1 MRSPRKLALGLGA
14 LVATLLVALLVL
26 PLFFRERIAAR
37 LKTEIGRSV
46 NARLAWSGV
55 GLSFLRDFPNVTLSL
70 DRLSVVGVKPFEGDT
85 LVAMREA
92 RLVLDGGSV
101 IRYLR
106 GGDRIVVREIVLREP
121 AATLRV
127 LADGTANWDIARERG
142 DAAPGATRA
151 IGVTLRDLRISD
163 GRLTLDDR
171 QSRLSA
177 SVSGLQESLRG
188 DFARDRFVLATRTRA
203 DSVSLR
209 FAGIPY
215 LSRVGLELNADV
227 DADLRARRF
236 TFTNDSLRLNKLVL
250 AFGGSVTLGEPDVL
264 LDLAFS
270 TPGTAFRD
278 ILSLVPA
285 IYTRD
290 FDRVQTAGT
299 MSASGRVRGAYGPH
313 AFPALA
319 LRARVENGA
328 FRYPALPLPARG
340 IVMDLAIDN
349 PGGHVDGTVVELKR
363 LHAVIG
369 GRALDARLVMRTP
382 VSDPE
387 VDLRL
392 TGALD
397 LADVG
402 RTVKLEGVSELA
414 GLVAADVATHA
425 RMSDVDAGR
434 YDRVAA
440 SGTVDV
446 ARVALRSAALPH
458 PIAIDTAALRFT
470 PRAAEL
476 TVLAARVGG
485 SDVRAAGSLDNVL
498 GFALRG
504 DVLRGR
510 ATVSSDHVDLNEWR
524 SKDRTTEV
532 IPVPPRVDFAL
543 KASAARVTYGALTAA
558 NVRGDLHVKNQRVTL
573 DELRMETLRGSVVAN
588 GFYET
593 AVPDRPT
600 FDVGLRLSAVDIPA
614 AFAALT
620 TMQTLAPV
628 ARWAQGSVSGT
639 VGLKGALGRD
649 MVPVFATLTGKGVVE
664 TERLV
669 VQRAP
674 VLEKLADALS
684 LEQLRQ
690 PALGA
695 VRASFDV
702 ADGRL
707 HLEPFAVKMN
717 GIAMTFVGSNG
728 IDQSLEY
735 DLALAVP
742 RASLGA
748 AAASTVARLAS
759 QAGKAGPDLAAGEV
773 VQLGARVTGTVARP
787 SVRANYG
794 GMAASVKDAVQNA
807 ARQEVAT
814 RTAAVK
820 QRADS
825 AADEARGRARAEADR
840 IVEEAARQAA
850 AIRAEARTLAT
861 AARREGNER
870 ADSLLARAT
879 NPTARMAAQLGT
891 DRIRR
896 EADQQAERIVREAD
910 TRADGIVAQARRR
923 ADALAPARSDESERA
938 DGRP

>member
-14 LVATLLVALLVL
+14 LVASLLVALLVL
-26 PLFFRERIAAR
+26 PFLFRDRIAAR

-46 NARLAWSGV
+46 NARLAWGGA
-55 GLSFLRDFPNVTLSL
+55 GLSLLRDFPNVTLSL

-85 LVAMREA
+85 LVSVRQA
-92 RLVLDGGSV
+92 RLVLDVGSV
-101 IRYLR
+101 IRHLKS
-106 GGDRIVVREIVLREP
+106 GDRIVIREIVLREP
-121 AATLRV
+121 AVKLRV
-127 LADGTANWDIARERG
+127 LASGAANWDIARKR
-142 DAAPGATRA
+142 AGATTDTTRA
-151 IGVTLRDLRISD
+151 VGVTLRDLRISD
-163 GRLTLDDR
+163 GSVILDDQ
-171 QSRLSA
+171 QSHLTA
-177 SVSGLQESLRG
+177 SIKGLQQSLRG

-227 DADLRARRF
+227 DADLPARRF
-236 TFTNDSLRLNKLVL
+236 TFANDSLRLNKLVL
-250 AFGGSVTLGEPDVL
+250 AFAGSVAVGEPDVA
-264 LDLAFS
+264 LDLTFS
-270 TPGTAFRD
+270 SPSTAFGD

-290 FDRVQTAGT
+290 FEHLQTTGT
-299 MSASGRVRGAYGPH
+299 MSASGRVRGAFGPH

-319 LRARVENGA
+319 LRARVANGT
-328 FRYPALPLPARG
+328 FRYPALPLTARD
-340 IVMDLAIDN
+340 IFMDLAIDN
-349 PGGHVDGTVVELKR
+349 PGGHVDSTVVDLKR
-363 LHAVIG
+363 LHAAIG

-392 TGALD
+392 TGALN
-397 LADVG
+397 LADAG
-402 RTVKLEGVSELA
+402 RTVRLEGVSELA
-414 GLVAADVATHA
+414 GLVAADVAMHA

-440 SGTVDV
+440 RGTVDA

-458 PIAIDTAALRFT
+458 AIAIDTAALRLT
-470 PRAAEL
+470 PRTAEL
-476 TVLAARVGG
+476 TSFAARIGG

-498 GFALRG
+498 GFALR
-504 DVLRGR
+504 DDELRGS
-510 ATVSSDHVDLNEWR
+510 ATVSSKHFDLNEWR
-524 SKDRTTEV
+524 STDRTTEV
-532 IPVPPRVDFAL
+532 IPVPPHVDFAL
-543 KASAARVTYGALTAA
+543 KASVDRVTYGALTAA

-593 AVPDRPT
+593 TVAGRPT
-600 FDVGLRLSAVDIPA
+600 FDVDLRLAAVDIPA

-620 TMQTLAPV
+620 TVQKIAPV

-639 VGLKGALGRD
+639 MGMKGALGRD
-649 MVPVFATLTGKGVVE
+649 MVPVFTTLTGKGAIE

-669 VQRAP
+669 VQGAP

-684 LEQLRQ
+684 LEQLRK

-695 VRASFDV
+695 VRASYDV
-702 ADGRL
+702 TDGRL
-707 HLEPFAVKMN
+707 HVKPFAVKID
-717 GIAMTFVGSNG
+717 GITMSVAGSNG
-728 IDQSLEY
+728 IDQSLKY
-735 DLALAVP
+735 DLGLAVP

-748 AAASTVARLAS
+748 AAGRAVAKLAS
-759 QAGKAGPDLAAGEV
+759 QAGKAGTDLTVGEV
-773 VQLGARVTGTVARP
+773 VQLGAQVTGTVTNP
-787 SVRANYG
+787 TVRANFA
-794 GMAASVKDAVQNA
+794 GMAASAREA
-807 ARQEVAT
+807 ARNVVQQEVAT

-825 AADEARGRARAEADR
+825 AAEEARRRARTEADR
-840 IVEEAARQAA
+840 IIGEAERQAA
-850 AIRAEARTLAT
+850 TIRAEARTLAAT
-861 AARREGNER
+861 VRREGNER

-879 NPTARMAAQLGT
+879 NPAARMAAQLGM
-891 DRIRR
+891 DRLRR

-910 TRADGIVAQARRR
+910 ARADGIVAQAKRQ
-923 ADALAPARSDESERA
+923 ADALVPTR
-938 DGRP
+938 G